1 MGDRVVAASA
11 VTYVIAMFLPW
22 YGTATGAFHGWH
34 YPFSGVVPFV
44 VVAVLT
50 VQMLLSAFTITDLP
64 SPRLGWHR
72 VQLIGGIGVALV
84 MLTRAAVSDRYGE
97 LTLDRKYGLVLA
109 LVSALGLAFGGWLKF
124 HETADG
130 NGAVAGPSSSSGS
143 AVPPLTDH
151 ADDEGFGREGDPI
164 DGLDDY
170 GYGYDAVP
178 SQEPL
183 PPPTQRR

>member
-1 MGDRVVAASA
+1 MNSSILTVGDRVVAASA

-72 VQLIGGIGVALV
+72 VQLIGGIAVA
-84 MLTRAAVSDRYGE
+84 MLMLARAAVSDRYGE

-109 LVSALGLAFGGWLKF
+109 LVSALGLAFGGWLKY
-124 HETADG
+124 HETVDVGGADPRSSS
-130 NGAVAGPSSSSGS
+130 PSSSTGS
-143 AVPPLTDH
+143 SMPPLTDRK
-151 ADDEGFGREGDPI
+151 ER
-164 DGLDDY
+164 
-170 GYGYDAVP
+170 
-178 SQEPL
+178 QENYK
-183 PPPTQRR
+183 